1 MTSSGP
7 TVGNGWGDTA
17 SLGNIPGHVYGREV
31 LRCYDWQAWV
41 CSKLDEHGCTFKY
54 ARTHPLFIRC
64 GKDCACQDGGKDKTK
79 QCVACV
85 WCTYAILGTCVHMRT
100 DELAHT
106 HARTPHTHA
115 HTHNARARAHTHIT
129 RTHTLTHNAHT
140 HARALSISLSLF
152 SISSS
157 KRYVVLTPIVS
168 HAYPNDAER
177 LYRVSHF
184 VVTLQCCKGIHH
196 YPTISLWQVY
206 AAALEVDCRRL
217 ARDGSSGSWR
227 VYILSLRFVPIH
239 QP

>member
-1 MTSSGP
+1 MCLDCARQQRIGRLCCWRYRPVQYHTTTPPALCNIEGRDGVPRPFRSVTLLSARRYPHVCPLTCNVLMTSSGP

-115 HTHNARARAHTHIT
+115 HTQTRARAR
-129 RTHTLTHNAHT
+129 THT
-140 HARALSISLSLF
+140 
-152 SISSS
+152 
-157 KRYVVLTPIVS
+157 
-168 HAYPNDAER
+168 
-177 LYRVSHF
+177 
-184 VVTLQCCKGIHH
+184 
-196 YPTISLWQVY
+196 
-206 AAALEVDCRRL
+206 
-217 ARDGSSGSWR
+217 
-227 VYILSLRFVPIH
+227 
-239 QP
+239 